1 MTFTECQK
9 ERKEWKMNIKKKVS
23 LLLAVLLLTATA
35 TACGGEDAPTGDSQG
50 ESGSE
55 SRTAWMSPETDH
67 KAETKPETEDE
78 IETNRPEEGTETE
91 TETEQEQEVATIP
104 EVYSKYNVKYIAT
117 FENGVAAFYVPKD
130 SRNDFLLGYIDVE
143 GKVLVD
149 AVYESYGAPLINFAY
164 NYTRV
169 RTTNDDRYRVYRI
182 IDRQGNVI
190 FEERENNVTNI
201 GEVSQGYFWVMT
213 KEETLAGNIYT
224 MRYYSAVD
232 LSVVAT
238 FEDAKNYSSYSS
250 VSESGNATID
260 KGGKKF
266 TFNIAD
272 YDSNFTPT
280 LDTWTL
286 DVSKV
291 ESFAVARSCEYN
303 VSNDAGG
310 AGQVATVVLQ
320 SKDDVCYYAI
330 VDGAGNVLMEPQ
342 RNVEFP
348 YGVYIGWEEGKNIE
362 TYTFSKG
369 LCPAR
374 DAASGKWGYI
384 DTQGNWKIQPQYASA
399 LYFSCDGYAT
409 VNDKIVI
416 DTNGNIVLSPS
427 APKTGLSGKYCWRD
441 GTGDK
446 HYLTFTTDGQI
457 NYKRPYFAEDKV
469 GHYQTQGASLT
480 ISEMGTIYVAAI
492 KGDGTYSF
500 RLDGNKLYID
510 DTEWKLVEE

>member
-1 MTFTECQK
+1 
-9 ERKEWKMNIKKKVS
+9 MNLKKKVS

-35 TACGGEDAPTGDSQG
+35 TACGGEDTPSGDGQ
-50 ESGSE
+50 SE
-55 SRTAWMSPETDH
+55 SRTEWTSPTTERGDTDEENQTSDSGCEESHETDRD
-67 KAETKPETEDE
+67 TE
-78 IETNRPEEGTETE
+78 PETE
-91 TETEQEQEVATIP
+91 TETEDETETEGDTGTVTETIP
-104 EVYSKYNVKYIAT
+104 EVYSKYNVKYISI
-117 FENGVAAFYVPKD
+117 FENGVAAFYVPEG
-130 SRNDFLLGYIDVE
+130 SGFWYSLGYIDVE

-169 RTTNDDRYRVYRI
+169 QTTNDDRYRVYRI

-190 FEERENNVTNI
+190 FEERENNVTDV
-201 GEVSQGYFWVMT
+201 GEVSQGYFWVET

-224 MRYYSAVD
+224 VRYYSAVD

-238 FEDAKNYSSYSS
+238 FSDAEIYNDSNSN
-250 VSESGNATID
+250 VSESGEATIYKD
-260 KGGKKF
+260 GNIF
-266 TFNIAD
+266 SFNIAD

-286 DVSKV
+286 DVKKV
-291 ESFAVARSCEYN
+291 ESFAVAASCEYN

-310 AGQVATVVLQ
+310 AGQVATVVLK

-348 YGVYIGWEEGKNIE
+348 YGVYIGWNEGKSIE

-374 DAASGKWGYI
+374 DAVSGKWGYI
-384 DTQGNWKIQPQYASA
+384 DTQGNWKIQPQYTSA
-399 LYFSCDGYAT
+399 LFFSGDGYAT
-409 VNDKIVI
+409 VNDTTVI
-416 DTNGNIVLSPS
+416 DTNGHIVLSPS
-427 APKTGLSGKYCWRD
+427 APKTDLSGKYCWRD
-441 GTGDK
+441 GMGDK
-446 HYLTFTTDGQI
+446 YYLTFTTDGQI
-457 NYKRPYFAEDKV
+457 NYKRPYYAEDKI
-469 GHYQTQGASLT
+469 GRYQIQGASLT
-480 ISEMGTIYVAAI
+480 ISEMGTIYVDII

-510 DTEWKLVEE
+510 DKEWTLVEE

>member
-1 MTFTECQK
+1 
-9 ERKEWKMNIKKKVS
+9 MNIKKKVS

-35 TACGGEDAPTGDSQG
+35 TACGGEDTPSGDGQG

-55 SRTAWMSPETDH
+55 SRTEGMSPETDH
-67 KAETKPETEDE
+67 KAETKP
-78 IETNRPEEGTETE
+78 
-91 TETEQEQEVATIP
+91 EVATIP

-117 FENGVAAFYVPKD
+117 FENGVAAFYVPRD
-130 SRNDFLLGYIDVE
+130 SWTNYFLLGYIDVE

-149 AVYESYGAPLINFAY
+149 AVYQSYGAPLINFAY

-169 RTTNDDRYRVYRI
+169 KTTNDDRYSVYRI

-190 FEERENNVTNI
+190 FEERENNVTDI
-201 GEVSQGYFWVMT
+201 GEVSQGYFWVRT

-238 FEDAKNYSSYSS
+238 FEDAEGHSSYSS
-250 VSESGNATID
+250 VSESGEATIY
-260 KGGKKF
+260 KGGKEF

-286 DVSKV
+286 DVREV

-310 AGQVATVVLQ
+310 AGQVATVVLR

-348 YGVYIGWEEGKNIE
+348 YGVYIGWAEGKSIE

-384 DTQGNWKIQPQYASA
+384 DTQGNWKIQPQYTSA
-399 LYFSCDGYAT
+399 LYFSGDGYAT
-409 VNDKIVI
+409 VNDTTVI

-427 APKTGLSGKYCWRD
+427 APKTDLSGKYCWRD

-457 NYKRPYFAEDKV
+457 NYKRPYFAEDEV

-510 DTEWKLVEE
+510 GEEWVLCE